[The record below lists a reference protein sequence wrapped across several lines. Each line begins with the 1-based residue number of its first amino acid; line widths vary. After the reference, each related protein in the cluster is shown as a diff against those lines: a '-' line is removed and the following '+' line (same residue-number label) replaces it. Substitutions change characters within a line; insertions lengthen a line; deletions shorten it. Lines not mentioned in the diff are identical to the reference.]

1 VDESR
6 LGLQGPIVSRLGLGT
21 AQFGTLVDRQH
32 AARLLDRFLAA
43 GGTLVDTADIYGRE
57 SSGSG
62 QRGPGASESL
72 LGDVLRGRRSRVFL
86 ASKVGQASRLDPG
99 YDEVGLSPSRIRAAV
114 DASLRRLN
122 TDWIDLYQCHL
133 WDPYMPVEDTLGAL
147 SDLVTD
153 GKIRFIGVSNWDGWQ
168 VVDAAWKA
176 SRLSRPAIVSNQLW
190 YNLVDRRIENSV
202 IPACRQ
208 VGVAIVAYGA
218 IAQGFLAGGYRRSSR
233 GDRDPGGRFSPEGL
247 LPDRSWAGL
256 ATTRGWSIVEAVAGV
271 ADELGLS
278 PSVVALRWLLDSG
291 GADVVLLGS
300 RDDDQLADLLAVTD
314 AVLPPEAR
322 DRLTEVSEPDATY
335 PRSFT
340 ETYSRRESPY
350 FGGMVA
356 PVQPGSAGAPV
367 SSANEA
373 Q

>member
-1 VDESR
+1 MDESR
-6 LGLQGPIVSRLGLGT
+6 LGSQGPVVSRLGLGT
-21 AQFGTLVDRQH
+21 AQFGTRVDRQQ
-32 AARLLDRFLAA
+32 AARLLDRFLAD

-57 SSGSG
+57 GAGSG

-72 LGDVLRGRRSRVFL
+72 LGEVLRGRRSRVFL
-86 ASKVGQASRLDPG
+86 ASKVGQAARLDPG
-99 YDEVGLSPSRIRAAV
+99 YDEVGLFPSRIRGAV
-114 DASLRRLN
+114 DASLRRLR

-133 WDPYMPVEDTLGAL
+133 WDPYVPVEDTLGAL
-147 SDLVTD
+147 SDLVSE
-153 GKIRFIGVSNWDGWQ
+153 GKVRSIGVSNWDGWQ
-168 VVDAAWKA
+168 VVDGAWKA
-176 SRLSRPAIVSNQLW
+176 SQLSLPAIASNQLW
-190 YNLVDRRIENSV
+190 YNLIDRRIENSV
-202 IPACRQ
+202 IPACRE
-208 VGVAIVAYGA
+208 VGVAIIAYGA
-218 IAQGFLAGGYRRSSR
+218 IAQGFLAGGHHRLSSR
-233 GDRDPGGRFSPEGL
+233 GDTSDRFSPEGL
-247 LPDRSWAGL
+247 LPDRTWAGL

-291 GADVVLLGS
+291 GADVVLLGP

-340 ETYSRRESPY
+340 EIYSRRESPY
-350 FGGMVA
+350 FGGMVV